1 MVTYLGLIY
10 FKVRLFSR
18 EKNSQLAL
26 KAEPIVF
33 YRDLIW
39 RFLLKCFVVFV
50 VVVVVAAVVAGFY
63 FRSVIIDFSVD
74 WFSSC
79 KIVWK

>member
-33 YRDLIW
+33 YRDL
-39 RFLLKCFVVFV
+39 CFVVFV
-50 VVVVVAAVVAGFY
+50 VVVVVVAVVAGIY

-74 WFSSC
+74 WLSSC